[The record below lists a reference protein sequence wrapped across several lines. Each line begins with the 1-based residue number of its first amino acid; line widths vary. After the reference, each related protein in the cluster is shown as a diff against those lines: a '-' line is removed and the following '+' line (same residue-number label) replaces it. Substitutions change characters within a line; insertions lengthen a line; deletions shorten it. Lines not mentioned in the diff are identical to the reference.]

1 VPSSTKFV
9 ATDTQGSLAYV
20 DTSAYLKLLFMEAET
35 AAFELVVREWPDLVS
50 SELLEVE
57 MHRAAYRSGASA
69 AHCDALLDAVTL
81 IPLDQTIRRRSRR
94 IAQPIIRAGDAIHLS
109 TAASL
114 GTELGVLFAYDTR
127 MLNGALLEG
136 LPAWAPHPHT

>member
-50 SELLEVE
+50 SELLDGSFLGFE
-57 MHRAAYRSGASA
+57 ARSLVVAGDGAS
-69 AHCDALLDAVTL
+69 
-81 IPLDQTIRRRSRR
+81 P
-94 IAQPIIRAGDAIHLS
+94 G
-109 TAASL
+109 
-114 GTELGVLFAYDTR
+114 G
-127 MLNGALLEG
+127 
-136 LPAWAPHPHT
+136 